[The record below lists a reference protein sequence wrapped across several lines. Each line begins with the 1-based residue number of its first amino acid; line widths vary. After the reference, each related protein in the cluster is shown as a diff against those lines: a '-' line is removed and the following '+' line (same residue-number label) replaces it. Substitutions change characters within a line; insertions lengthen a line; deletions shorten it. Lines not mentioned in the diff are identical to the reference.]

1 MQWLG
6 NRQEMVWFLDNKM
19 RHARKM
25 AVNEKPVFHDILA
38 DDWDNLG
45 SIIRRHY
52 FLKPE
57 SKDYICVSG
66 EMSEIYHSWV
76 AKLLIPFG
84 LLFGAVV
91 PYKGKDIPVDVHYTS
106 SPSNSNIYWDRVFK
120 FKSGDFHFKSH
131 MVPVKENEVIE
142 FVRFGIGIRLQVTAE
157 NGALVFRDAGYI
169 WRLLGYDLPIPGRW
183 LMGKIYVEERPIDD
197 KYFSMKMT
205 LEHPLLGVLFKY
217 NGRFELNA

>member
-1 MQWLG
+1 MS
-6 NRQEMVWFLDNKM
+6 K
-19 RHARKM
+19 KS
-25 AVNEKPVFHDILA
+25 VFHVVLG

-66 EMSEIYHSWV
+66 EMSEIYHSGV

-91 PYKGKDIPVDVHYTS
+91 PYKGKNIPVDVHYAS
-106 SPSNSNIYWDRVFK
+106 NSSNSNLYWDRVFK
-120 FKSGDFHFKSH
+120 FRRRDFHFKSH
-131 MVPVKENEVIE
+131 MEPVKESEVIE
-142 FVRFGIGIRLQVTAE
+142 FVRFGIGIRLKVTAE
-157 NGALVFRDAGYI
+157 DGALVFRDIGYI
-169 WRLLGYDLPIPGRW
+169 WRVLGCDIPIPGQW
-183 LMGKIYVEERPIDD
+183 LMGKVYVEERSIDD

-205 LEHPLLGVLFKY
+205 LEHPLLGVLFRY
-217 NGRFELNA
+217 AGRFELNG